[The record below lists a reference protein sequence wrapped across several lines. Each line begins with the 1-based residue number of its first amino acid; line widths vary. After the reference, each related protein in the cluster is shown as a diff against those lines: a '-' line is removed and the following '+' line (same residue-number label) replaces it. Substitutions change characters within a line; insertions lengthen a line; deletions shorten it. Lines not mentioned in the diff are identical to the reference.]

1 MAVTFDFAHCPVPE
15 PSLPQTFAG
24 RRRSRHQVERN
35 FRYEIPDFTHE
46 TLSRG
51 LIYRFF

>member
-1 MAVTFDFAHCPVPE
+1 MAVTFDFAHRPLPRR
-15 PSLPQTFAG
+15 SLPQTFAG
-24 RRRSRHQVERN
+24 RRRSLHQVERN

-46 TLSRG
+46 TLFRG

>member
-1 MAVTFDFAHCPVPE
+1 MAVTFDFAHRPAARR
-15 PSLPQTFAG
+15 SLPQTFAG
-24 RRRSRHQVERN
+24 ECRALHQAERN
-35 FRYEIPDFTHE
+35 FRYEIPGFTHE